1 MLKNTANFMLFV
13 LLGAVLF
20 VTSCKKDPFS
30 EKDALQAQK
39 ELLAQKFG
47 YDLAIANVSLQ
58 IQRAGDSARIAIQ
71 NLVNKGASDLE
82 KERLAAA
89 LSLKLADYNHLLN
102 QLRFQDS
109 LNRVNGYLASVGG
122 VKSYQIRVT
131 DFVTKLAINNATV
144 KVLPWGS
151 ANFVSVKTNS
161 DGLASFNNIIVDPN
175 AVFYAVDENTGI
187 TSAITMVRR
196 STLDANPNIEIYR
209 GGGTTTT
216 TVSGSLRARLD
227 LTNSSTTQNIGAG
240 RSVTLTATIPSSAP
254 LAAPV
259 QWQFPGVTNTNGAYS
274 IPVPRGY
281 DYSISVSAFTG
292 MQKMFVNYIDGVD
305 NQYTS
310 VTRVDSSLV
319 SFSAASSAL
328 TTSPAVTGFF
338 LKLPADSLTGVN
350 VNVRD
355 NSTRSFIAAILAN
368 VTRDIRSADGKS
380 IDTLATRMSYN
391 VSSMIINNG
400 WFSNALSHNYKVRL
414 DADGVRVPDTLAVEV
429 VNLTR
434 NGFIE
439 TMPEFVA
446 ITDVNG
452 KLASIQ
458 TKRVSATDNVNV
470 NGGRFFLNYYVANF
484 GWTTADFLPHF
495 NNYSNYAPGSLT
507 TGTVGATAITRNI
520 TFGTSSLHTYSAK

>member
-227 LTNSSTTQNIGAG
+227 LTSSSTTQNIGAG
-240 RSVTLTATIPSSAP
+240 RSVTLTATVPSTT

-259 QWQFPGVTNTNGAYS
+259 QWQFPGVTNTSGAYS
-274 IPVPRGY
+274 IAVPRGY

-292 MQKMFVNYIDGVD
+292 MQKMFVNFIDGVD
-305 NQYTS
+305 NQYAS

-355 NSTRSFIAAILAN
+355 NSSLGFISAILAN

-380 IDTLATRMSYN
+380 IDTLATRMSYS

-400 WFSNALSHNYKVRL
+400 WFSNVLSHNYKVRL
-414 DADGVRVPDTLAVEV
+414 DAAGVRVADTLAVEV
-429 VNLTR
+429 VNLTK

-470 NGGRFFLNYYVANF
+470 NGGRFFLNYYFNA
-484 GWTTADFLPHF
+484 GWAVSNFLPHF
-495 NNYSNYAPGSLT
+495 NNYANYAAGSLT
-507 TGTVGATAITRNI
+507 TGVVGATAVTRNI